1 MTASNPVPGNH
12 VPSAREG
19 ADLLELARGN
29 LARRLHGL
37 SRRTRT
43 FTPRQL
49 HHMDSLLDEFAR
61 KSKQLLTLEDSEGQS

>member
-1 MTASNPVPGNH
+1 MTSSHPVPGNH

-37 SRRTRT
+37 QRRTRT

-49 HHMDSLLDEFAR
+49 HHMDSLLDELG
-61 KSKQLLTLEDSEGQS
+61 KSKQLLTHEDSEGQS